1 MLVKTSLVHTAQV
14 RARKIAWDGRE
25 VVQHGL
31 NSDYIALDLDTEWR
45 ECDRIQAVLAGAGEP
60 VRILVEGGGF
70 NIPSAL
76 MERTGPVRMCL
87 IGYVGE
93 TARIV
98 TAKEAK
104 PLTVVESGEM
114 GGTDPAPEQPDLWA
128 TLMEEVRKATEGAK
142 TAAQSATRA
151 EADLRAAAERGDFD
165 GEDGKTPVRGVDYWT
180 EADRKPIEDA
190 TDAALT
196 SAGKADAAAA
206 TATEGEASRI
216 ATEAERANAEA
227 ARAEAE
233 LARGTAETGR
243 VEAEATRAANESE
256 RTETFNAN
264 LISWNSKV
272 DAACKKATDTASKA
286 AQDAKT
292 ATDAAIAKTEE
303 ATNAA
308 VAKAQTATDNATT
321 AANKAEA
328 AVSKLPLPLGNT
340 LKGEVESTMVSVH
353 DAYPAPL
360 VTTKVM
366 GQSNQVTT
374 TGKNL
379 ANGMEEICSSSDL
392 PTNLQNYC
400 WGYSLG
406 QNPLKLNQPLKA
418 GTYTFSYYADKM
430 ATIYFSQAPYN
441 GTNEQFV
448 INNEAEGET
457 KNGLNRYYGTVELKN
472 DSDIIGIYSDYKKCC
487 CGMLSKGAS
496 LLPYEPFTGGKPSP
510 SPDYPQEITNL
521 NKAEIIATNKNLIPL
536 SAYVKTE
543 SWVSAGLT
551 IKNNHDGTFSYSGKM
566 TDNGTIN
573 AWLAGGYGIKDV
585 LFVIP
590 PGSYVCSGCKLFYD
604 KEDAALTHGSK
615 NDTGSAGIF
624 TVTRPMR
631 VTGIRNKLLD
641 KSDAPISGTWKPML
655 EVSLE
660 KTEFRASNYTTTL
673 IDLKGNELC
682 SLPNG
687 VKDEVVIDAEG
698 NVSLIK
704 RTKQYSWNCVQIIK
718 GTGRNYAV
726 DKVLDIGANYTGLVA
741 EKAISAVNNSIGICY
756 VNQKMI
762 YVTVPESVA
771 TKEQAN
777 QLCGGMKVIYQ
788 LAEPQ
793 TIPLGKVEL
802 PALPEATS
810 NIWNDGNIPANV
822 YVQYLKDVNIAFA
835 DLESKL
841 TQAVVAAAA
850 NL

>member
-1 MLVKTSLVHTAQV
+1 MIVQTSLVHTAQV

-31 NSDYIALDLDTEWR
+31 LSDYIALDLDAEWR
-45 ECDRIQAVLAGAGEP
+45 ECDRTQAVLAGAGEP

-70 NIPSAL
+70 NLPSSL

-93 TARIV
+93 SARIV
-98 TAKEAK
+98 TAKEAA
-104 PLTVVESGEM
+104 PLVVVESGEM
-114 GGTDPAPEQPDLWA
+114 GGADPAPEQPDLWA

-180 EADRKPIEDA
+180 AEDRKPIEDA
-190 TDAALT
+190 TLAALT
-196 SAGKADAAAA
+196 SAGKADVAAA
-206 TATEGEASRI
+206 TATKGEASRV
-216 ATEAERANAEA
+216 AAET
-227 ARAEAE
+227 ARAKAE
-233 LARGTAETGR
+233 QARATAETGR

-264 LISWNSKV
+264 LTSWNSKV

-340 LKGEVESTMVSVH
+340 LKGEAESTMVSVH

-360 VTTKVM
+360 ITAKVM
-366 GQSNQVTT
+366 GQSNQ
-374 TGKNL
+374 
-379 ANGMEEICSSSDL
+379 
-392 PTNLQNYC
+392 Q
-400 WGYSLG
+400 
-406 QNPLKLNQPLKA
+406 Q
-418 GTYTFSYYADKM
+418 
-430 ATIYFSQAPYN
+430 
-441 GTNEQFV
+441 
-448 INNEAEGET
+448 
-457 KNGLNRYYGTVELKN
+457 
-472 DSDIIGIYSDYKKCC
+472 
-487 CGMLSKGAS
+487 
-496 LLPYEPFTGGKPSP
+496 EPAPSP
-510 SPDYPQEITNL
+510 ENPQEITNL
-521 NKAEIIATNKNLIPL
+521 NKAELVITGRNICPDAELLGRVSYNSEIPTNKYGIQAKFP
-536 SAYVKTE
+536 YVQTAE
-543 SWVSAGLT
+543 TNGIGAVLNT
-551 IKNNHDGTFSYSGKM
+551 IKGVTYSIAYLGKANTAAVGIAEYKSVDDVGDVSKVVSYAHVDSSKKISLTASIDGVMVFVLASQWS
-566 TDNGTIN
+566 NGTTN
-573 AWLAGGYGIKDV
+573 LNTFA
-585 LFVIP
+585 
-590 PGSYVCSGCKLFYD
+590 
-604 KEDAALTHGSK
+604 KEDMIISIGEPCGTYTPHQSK
-615 NDTGSAGIF
+615 ST
-624 TVTRPMR
+624 P
-631 VTGIRNKLLD
+631 
-641 KSDAPISGTWKPML
+641 
-655 EVSLE
+655 
-660 KTEFRASNYTTTL
+660 
-673 IDLKGNELC
+673 IDLQGNELC

-687 VKDEVVIDAEG
+687 VRDEVVIDAEG

-704 RTKQYSWNCVQIIK
+704 RTKQYSWNCAQIIK

-741 EKAISAVNNSIGICY
+741 ERAINATNNSIGICY

-762 YVTVPESVA
+762 YVTVPESVT

-777 QLCGGMKVIYQ
+777 QLYGGMKVIYQ

-810 NIWNDGNIPANV
+810 NIWNNGNIPANV
-822 YVQYLKDVNIAFA
+822 YIQYLKDVNIAYT
-835 DLESKL
+835 DLENQIKQI
-841 TQAVVAAAA
+841 TAA
-850 NL
+850 LSVMDTPTVIPEI

>member
-1 MLVKTSLVHTAQV
+1 MVTHTAQV
-14 RARKIAWDGRE
+14 RGRKIAWDVRE

-31 NSDYIALDLDTEWR
+31 NSDVIKLDLDAEWR

-70 NIPSAL
+70 NLPSSL

-114 GGTDPAPEQPDLWA
+114 GGADPAPEQPDLWA
-128 TLMEEVRKATEGAK
+128 TLMKEVRKATEGAK

-190 TDAALT
+190 TLAAT
-196 SAGKADAAAA
+196 TAAGRADAAAEA
-206 TATEGEASRI
+206 ATEGEVSRI
-216 ATEAERANAEA
+216 AAEAERANAET
-227 ARAEAE
+227 ARAKAE
-233 LARGTAETGR
+233 QAREGAETGR

-256 RTETFNAN
+256 RTESFNTN
-264 LISWNSKV
+264 LVSWNSKV

-292 ATDAAIAKTEE
+292 ATDAAIAQTQE

-308 VAKAQTATDNATT
+308 VAKADKATASATT

-366 GQSNQVTT
+366 GQSNQLTT

-379 ANGMEEICSSSDL
+379 FNWDL
-392 PTNLQNYC
+392 YIGDYAFDT
-400 WGYSLG
+400 SASG
-406 QNPLKLNQPLKA
+406 Q
-418 GTYTFSYYADKM
+418 GFYYAKFQVGAGKTVAVSVDKVVTSGEYL
-430 ATIYFSQAPYN
+430 AFADGKFGENKKAIWLAHSTVAVKN
-441 GTNEQFV
+441 GTLTPD
-448 INNEAEGET
+448 AEGNVWIWFGNSKQNIQRLYDTGVKVQVEIGT
-457 KNGLNRYYGTVELKN
+457 KAT
-472 DSDIIGIYSDYKKCC
+472 
-487 CGMLSKGAS
+487 A
-496 LLPYEPFTGGKPSP
+496 YEPYTGGKPSP
-510 SPDYPQEITNL
+510 SPEYPQEITNL
-521 NKAEIIATNKNLIPL
+521 NKAELVISGKNLINADGAKKSGWNVLLPNTKL
-536 SAYVKTE
+536 MNGATYVSTAPKCKQTCSIYAKASDTRLVGFIGSGKTE
-543 SWVSAGLT
+543 R
-551 IKNNHDGTFSYSGKM
+551 
-566 TDNGTIN
+566 
-573 AWLAGGYGIKDV
+573 
-585 LFVIP
+585 
-590 PGSYVCSGCKLFYD
+590 
-604 KEDAALTHGSK
+604 
-615 NDTGSAGIF
+615 F
-624 TVTRPMR
+624 TVTSNADFSK
-631 VTGIRNKLLD
+631 GCFIAGGSAD
-641 KSDAPISGTWKPML
+641 
-655 EVSLE
+655 SLE
-660 KTEFRASNYTTTL
+660 DMNTVINTVMVEVGTVASGYSAPKKYALTT

-704 RTKQYSWNCVQIIK
+704 RTKQYDWNCAQIIK
-718 GTGRNYAV
+718 GTGLNYAV

-741 EKAISAVNNSIGICY
+741 EKAINAVNNTIGICY

-762 YVTVPESVA
+762 YVTVPESVT

-777 QLCGGMKVIYQ
+777 QLYGGMKVIYQ

-810 NIWNDGNIPANV
+810 NVWNDGNIPANV
-822 YVQYLKDVNIAFA
+822 YIKYLKDVNIAFA